1 MKLRA
6 LKGSWLSQKCSR
18 IWPTTTTDGEAIF
31 LLCFDERRQIVDL
44 VAGGIQLWRAQDEG
58 HALDCWAITRR
69 VHGWII
75 LDKPIGLG
83 STQAVAAVK
92 RNLREA
98 GFGKVKV
105 GHGGTLDPLATG
117 VLPIALGEATKLCGR
132 MLDASKTYDFTISF
146 GTETSG
152 LDAEGEVTATSEH
165 RPTLADIEAVLCRF
179 TGPIEQ
185 IPPAYSAIKI
195 DGKRAYDR
203 ARAGEQLE
211 MAARSVTIHSLRVFA
226 SSREPESG
234 SFARRREHAK
244 DVVGEITLTA
254 DVSKGT
260 YIRSLAR
267 DIAYVLGTVGHVTML
282 RRTRAGPFTLESAI
296 SLDKLNA
303 FGQGHPQEDIILPIE
318 AGLVDIPA
326 LDLSPEQARA
336 VQQGRV
342 LTGIAMKDGLHWAR
356 GADLRLLALVENI
369 DGVLKTV
376 RGFNL

>member
-1 MKLRA
+1 M
-6 LKGSWLSQKCSR
+6 
-18 IWPTTTTDGEAIF
+18 
-31 LLCFDERRQIVDL
+31 
-44 VAGGIQLWRAQDEG
+44 
-58 HALDCWAITRR
+58 
-69 VHGWII
+69 HGWII
-75 LDKPIGLG
+75 LDKPLGLG

-92 RNLREA
+92 RNLRSA

-152 LDAEGEVTATSEH
+152 LDAEGEVVATSDV
-165 RPTLADIEAVLCRF
+165 RPTLEQVQQALAQF

-195 DGKRAYDR
+195 DGKRAYDL
-203 ARAGEQLE
+203 ARAGEVVEMKSRGVTVYQLTICHAE
-211 MAARSVTIHSLRVFA
+211 LVSASYFDRDESKTLKQVQGDALLGSV
-226 SSREPESG
+226 
-234 SFARRREHAK
+234 
-244 DVVGEITLTA
+244 TLTA

-267 DIAYVLGTVGHVTML
+267 DIAYALGTVGHVSML
-282 RRTRAGPFTLESAI
+282 RRVRAGPFALNGAI

-303 FGQGHPQEDIILPIE
+303 FGQGAAQEDIILPIE

-356 GADLRLLALVENI
+356 DADLRPIALVENI
-369 DGVLKTV
+369 DGALKTV
-376 RGFNL
+376 RGFNLTP

>member
-1 MKLRA
+1 M
-6 LKGSWLSQKCSR
+6 
-18 IWPTTTTDGEAIF
+18 
-31 LLCFDERRQIVDL
+31 
-44 VAGGIQLWRAQDEG
+44 
-58 HALDCWAITRR
+58 
-69 VHGWII
+69 HGWII
-75 LDKPIGLG
+75 LDKPLGLG

-92 RNLREA
+92 RNLRSA

-152 LDAEGEVTATSEH
+152 LDAEGEIVATSDQ
-165 RPTLADIEAVLCRF
+165 RPTLAQVEAALAQF
-179 TGPIEQ
+179 IGPIAQ

-195 DGKRAYDR
+195 DGKRAYDL
-203 ARAGEQLE
+203 ARAGAVVE
-211 MAARSVTIHSLRVFA
+211 MKSRNVTVHDLCIHSVA
-226 SSREPESG
+226 T
-234 SFARRREHAK
+234 
-244 DVVGEITLTA
+244 VGALNAATLTA

-267 DIAYVLGTVGHVTML
+267 DIAYALGTVGHVSML
-282 RRTRAGPFTLESAI
+282 RRTRAGPFNLQSAI

-303 FGQGHPQEDIILPIE
+303 FGQGASQEDFILPIE

-326 LDLSPEQARA
+326 LNLSPEQARA

-356 GADLRLLALVENI
+356 GADLRPLALMENI
-369 DGVLKTV
+369 DGIWKTV
-376 RGFNL
+376 RGFNLTL

>member
-1 MKLRA
+1 M
-6 LKGSWLSQKCSR
+6 
-18 IWPTTTTDGEAIF
+18 
-31 LLCFDERRQIVDL
+31 
-44 VAGGIQLWRAQDEG
+44 
-58 HALDCWAITRR
+58 
-69 VHGWII
+69 HGWII
-75 LDKPIGLG
+75 LDKPLGLG

-92 RNLREA
+92 RNLRSA

-146 GTETSG
+146 GIETSG
-152 LDAEGEVTATSEH
+152 LDAEGDVVATSEV
-165 RPTLADIEAVLCRF
+165 RPTLEQVQQMLAQF

-195 DGKRAYDR
+195 DGKRAYDL
-203 ARAGEQLE
+203 ARAGETVE
-211 MAARSVTIHSLRVFA
+211 MKSRVVTVYGLSVRQA
-226 SSREPESG
+226 EPPSPG
-234 SFARRREHAK
+234 DAPLTS
-244 DVVGEITLTA
+244 ITLTA

-267 DIAYVLGTVGHVTML
+267 DVAYALGTVGHVSML
-282 RRTRAGPFTLESAI
+282 RRTRAGPFALNGAI

-303 FGQGHPQEDIILPIE
+303 FGQGATQEDIILPIE

-326 LDLSPEQARA
+326 LNLSPEQARA

-356 GADLRLLALVENI
+356 GADLRPLALMENI
-369 DGVLKTV
+369 DGIWKTV
-376 RGFNL
+376 RGFNLTP